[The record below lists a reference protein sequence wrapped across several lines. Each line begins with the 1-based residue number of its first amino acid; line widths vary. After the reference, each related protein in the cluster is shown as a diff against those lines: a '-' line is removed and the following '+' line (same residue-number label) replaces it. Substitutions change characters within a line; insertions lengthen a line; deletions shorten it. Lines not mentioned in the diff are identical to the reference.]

1 MYTIG
6 QVSEMFHLPIST
18 LRYYDKEGFF
28 PNLVRKGNIRYFSD
42 NELEALRVI
51 ECLKQSGLE
60 IKDIKQFFEWVTEGS
75 STYAKR
81 KELFEHRK
89 VAVKE
94 EIKQLEK
101 TLAMLEFKCCITI
114 PQWLMATKIELM
126 QCSLIIFQRTFKN
139 FITKL
144 TNNICQANCLAFIYY
159 LCTENMNLLIY
170 IFLVRIWNFIIQKIA
185 LNLHMKIVFFP

>member
-42 NELEALRVI
+42 NELEALRII

-75 STYAKR
+75 SSYTKR

-89 VAVKE
+89 AAVKE

-101 TLAMLEFKCCITI
+101 TLAMLEFKC
-114 PQWLMATKIELM
+114 W
-126 QCSLIIFQRTFKN
+126 
-139 FITKL
+139 
-144 TNNICQANCLAFIYY
+144 YY
-159 LCTENMNLLIY
+159 DTAIADGNEDRINTMLPDNLPKD
-170 IFLVRIWNFIIQKIA
+170 IQKLYNKA
-185 LNLHMKIVFFP
+185 HK

>member
-18 LRYYDKEGFF
+18 LRYDDKEGFF
-28 PNLVRKGNIRYFSD
+28 PNLGRKGNIRYFSD
-42 NELEALRVI
+42 NELEAIRII

-75 STYAKR
+75 SSYTKR

-89 VAVKE
+89 AAVKE

-101 TLAMLEFKCCITI
+101 TLAMLEFKCWYYDTA
-114 PQWLMATKIELM
+114 LADGSEDKINAMLPDH
-126 QCSLIIFQRTFKN
+126 LPKD
-139 FITKL
+139 
-144 TNNICQANCLAFIYY
+144 
-159 LCTENMNLLIY
+159 
-170 IFLVRIWNFIIQKIA
+170 IQKLYNEA
-185 LNLHMKIVFFP
+185 RK

>member
-42 NELEALRVI
+42 NELEAIRII

-75 STYAKR
+75 SSYTKR

-89 VAVKE
+89 AAVKE

-101 TLAMLEFKCCITI
+101 TLAMLEFKCWYYDTAI
-114 PQWLMATKIELM
+114 ADGNENKINVMLPD
-126 QCSLIIFQRTFKN
+126 
-139 FITKL
+139 
-144 TNNICQANCLAFIYY
+144 
-159 LCTENMNLLIY
+159 NLPKE
-170 IFLVRIWNFIIQKIA
+170 IQKLYNKA
-185 LNLHMKIVFFP
+185 H

>member
-28 PNLVRKGNIRYFSD
+28 PDLERKGNIRYFSD
-42 NELEALRVI
+42 NELEAIRVI
-51 ECLKQSGLE
+51 ECLKRSGLE

-75 STYAKR
+75 SSYTKR

-89 VAVKE
+89 AAVKE

-101 TLAMLEFKCCITI
+101 TLAMLEFKCWYYDTAI
-114 PQWLMATKIELM
+114 ADGNENKINVMLPD
-126 QCSLIIFQRTFKN
+126 
-139 FITKL
+139 
-144 TNNICQANCLAFIYY
+144 
-159 LCTENMNLLIY
+159 NLPKE
-170 IFLVRIWNFIIQKIA
+170 IQKLYNKA
-185 LNLHMKIVFFP
+185 H

>member
-18 LRYYDKEGFF
+18 LRYYDKEGLF
-28 PNLVRKGNIRYFSD
+28 PNLDRKGYIRYFSD
-42 NELEALRVI
+42 NELEAIRII

-75 STYAKR
+75 SSYTKR

-89 VAVKE
+89 AAVKE

-101 TLAMLEFKCCITI
+101 TLAMLEFKC
-114 PQWLMATKIELM
+114 W
-126 QCSLIIFQRTFKN
+126 
-139 FITKL
+139 
-144 TNNICQANCLAFIYY
+144 YY
-159 LCTENMNLLIY
+159 DTAIADGNEDRINSMLPDNLPKD
-170 IFLVRIWNFIIQKIA
+170 IQKLYNKA
-185 LNLHMKIVFFP
+185 HK

>member
-42 NELEALRVI
+42 NELEALRII

-75 STYAKR
+75 SSYTKR

-89 VAVKE
+89 AAVKE

-101 TLAMLEFKCCITI
+101 TLAMLEFKCWYYDTAI
-114 PQWLMATKIELM
+114 ADGNENKINSMLPD
-126 QCSLIIFQRTFKN
+126 
-139 FITKL
+139 
-144 TNNICQANCLAFIYY
+144 
-159 LCTENMNLLIY
+159 NLPKD
-170 IFLVRIWNFIIQKIA
+170 IQKLYNKA
-185 LNLHMKIVFFP
+185 HK

>member
-28 PNLVRKGNIRYFSD
+28 PNLKRKGNIRHFGD
-42 NELEALRVI
+42 NELEAIRVI

-75 STYAKR
+75 SSYQKR

-89 VAVKE
+89 AAVKD

-101 TLAMLEFKCCITI
+101 TLAMLEFKCWYYDTAI
-114 PQWLMATKIELM
+114 ADGNEDKINAM
-126 QCSLIIFQRTFKN
+126 FPD
-139 FITKL
+139 
-144 TNNICQANCLAFIYY
+144 
-159 LCTENMNLLIY
+159 NLPKD
-170 IFLVRIWNFIIQKIA
+170 IQKLYNKA
-185 LNLHMKIVFFP
+185 HK

>member
-28 PNLVRKGNIRYFSD
+28 PNLERKGNIRYFSD
-42 NELEALRVI
+42 NELEAIRII

-75 STYAKR
+75 SSYTKR

-89 VAVKE
+89 AAVKE

-101 TLAMLEFKCCITI
+101 TLAMLEFKCWYYDTA
-114 PQWLMATKIELM
+114 LADGSEDKINAMLPDH
-126 QCSLIIFQRTFKN
+126 LPKD
-139 FITKL
+139 
-144 TNNICQANCLAFIYY
+144 
-159 LCTENMNLLIY
+159 
-170 IFLVRIWNFIIQKIA
+170 IQKLYNEA
-185 LNLHMKIVFFP
+185 RK